1 MHLSFLLALVPLATA
16 LPFDLSSI
24 KSLFV
29 RDLTSDTQNDLING
43 TPCKEI
49 TVIFA
54 RGTDSSGNMGTS
66 TGPPFVEAIGAL
78 VGVDNVAVQGV
89 AYPASIL
96 GFLEGGDN
104 PGAALMAN
112 YTALAMTQCPS
123 THVVVSGYR
132 YVPVILKIFTC

>member
-1 MHLSFLLALVPLATA
+1 MRFSVLLALVTLATA

-24 KSLFV
+24 KSLFI
-29 RDLTSDTQNDLING
+29 RDLTSDTQNDLIDG

-54 RGTDSSGNMGTS
+54 RGTDSPGNMGNS

-89 AYPASIL
+89 AYPATIL
-96 GFLEGGDN
+96 EFLEGGDN
-104 PGAALMAN
+104 AGAALMAN
-112 YTALAMTQCPS
+112 YTALAMTQCPD
-123 THVVVSGYR
+123 TQVVVSGYR
-132 YVPVILKIFTC
+132 